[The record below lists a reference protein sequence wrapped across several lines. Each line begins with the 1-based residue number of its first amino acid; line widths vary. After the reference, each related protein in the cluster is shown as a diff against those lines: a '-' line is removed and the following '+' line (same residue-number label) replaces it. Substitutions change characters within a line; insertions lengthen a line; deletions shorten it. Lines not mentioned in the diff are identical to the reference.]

1 MNKYV
6 KSHIKYKSMRLE
18 DYYSLKTKK
27 NLKNINTNKINN
39 GINNKIMDIELK
51 HFNTVNN

>member
-1 MNKYV
+1 MN
-6 KSHIKYKSMRLE
+6 
-18 DYYSLKTKK
+18 K

-39 GINNKIMDIELK
+39 GINNNKIMDIELK